1 MSRRYGG
8 YIVIRVLVTA
18 IGGGGHGDQ
27 ILKAL
32 RLAPPG
38 HYKIFGADANPN
50 CPQAS
55 LVEQF
60 VTLPLALDPDYLNVL
75 LRTCKDLG
83 VQALFHGCE
92 PELQLFASNR
102 KVIESAGIFLPIN
115 DTALIQ
121 LCMDKAKSNA
131 RLAALG
137 FRAPNY
143 VNVTS
148 ESEINGIDWFPVV
161 VKPAVGGGGS
171 ANVYIAQDMRELK
184 ALAVY
189 LGLGS
194 ITSGFMIQ
202 EYVGT
207 PDQEFTVGVLHDRDG
222 RYVNSIAVK
231 RHLSSGLSVRTSV
244 ANRTGRKELGL
255 RLVIS
260 SGVSQGDIGR
270 FQEVTSQCREIADR
284 LGSRGPLNIQ
294 CRFVG
299 GKVRVFEINPRFSG
313 TTSLRAMVG
322 FNEPDLLVR
331 RHLLNQD
338 IGQDAPY
345 QEATILRSLAETLL
359 PRSVVTGAPV

>member
-1 MSRRYGG
+1 M
-8 YIVIRVLVTA
+8 IRVLVTA

-38 HYKIFGADANPN
+38 RYKIFGADANPH

-55 LVEQF
+55 LVERF
-60 VTLPLALDPDYLNVL
+60 VTLPLARDPDYMTVL
-75 LRTCKDLG
+75 LRTCKELG

-92 PELQLFASNR
+92 PELLLFAANR
-102 KVIESAGIFLPIN
+102 QAIEDAGIFLPIN
-115 DTALIQ
+115 DAALIQ
-121 LCMDKAKSNA
+121 LCMDKAKTNA
-131 RLAALG
+131 RLAELG
-137 FRAPNY
+137 FPAPRY
-143 VNVTS
+143 ANVTS
-148 ESEINGIDWFPVV
+148 ESEFDCIDWFPVV
-161 VKPAVGGGGS
+161 VKPSVGGGGS
-171 ANVYIAQDMRELK
+171 ANVYIAQDMKELK

-189 LGLGS
+189 LGLGG

-207 PDQEFTVGVLHDRDG
+207 PDQEFTVGVLHDLDG
-222 RYVNSIAVK
+222 HYVNSIAVR
-231 RHLSSGLSVRTSV
+231 RHLNSGLSVRTSV
-244 ANRTGRKELGL
+244 ANRTIRKDLGP

-270 FQEVTSQCREIADR
+270 FEDVTTQCRKIADC
-284 LGSRGPLNIQ
+284 LGSRGPLNLQ
-294 CRFVG
+294 CRFVD

-313 TTSLRAMVG
+313 TTSLRAMAG
-322 FNEPDLLVR
+322 LNEPDLLVS

-345 QEATILRSLAETLL
+345 QEATILRSLAEMLQ
-359 PRSVVTGAPV
+359 PRVAGVSE

>member
-1 MSRRYGG
+1 M
-8 YIVIRVLVTA
+8 IRVLVTA

-32 RLAPPG
+32 RLASPG
-38 HYKIFGADANPN
+38 GYLIFGADANPH
-50 CPQAS
+50 CPQAA

-60 VTLPLALDPDYLNVL
+60 VTLPLARDPNYLTVL
-75 LRTCKDLG
+75 LQICKELG
-83 VQALFHGCE
+83 VDALFHGCE
-92 PELQLFASNR
+92 PELLLFAANR
-102 KVIESAGIFLPIN
+102 KLIEDAGIFLPIN

-121 LCMDKAKSNA
+121 LCMDKAKTNA
-131 RLAALG
+131 RLAELG
-137 FRAPNY
+137 FPAPRY
-143 VNVTS
+143 VNATS
-148 ESEINGIDWFPVV
+148 ENEFEDIDWFPVV

-171 ANVYIAQDMRELK
+171 ANVYIAQDMKELK

-189 LGLGS
+189 LGLGD

-207 PDQEFTVGVLHDRDG
+207 PDQEFTVGVLHDLDG

-231 RHLSSGLSVRTSV
+231 RHLNSGLSVRTSV
-244 ANRTGRKELGL
+244 VNRTGRKELGP

-270 FQEVTSQCREIADR
+270 YAEVTTQCREIADR
-284 LGSRGPLNIQ
+284 LGSRGPLNLQ
-294 CRFVG
+294 CRFVN

-313 TTSLRAMVG
+313 TTSLRAMTG
-322 FNEPDLLVR
+322 LNEPDLLVR
-331 RHLLNQD
+331 RHLLGQD

-345 QEATILRSLAETLL
+345 QEATILRSLAETLQ
-359 PRSVVTGAPV
+359 PRAAKGAV

>member
-1 MSRRYGG
+1 M
-8 YIVIRVLVTA
+8 IRVLVTA

-32 RLAPPG
+32 RLVSPG
-38 HYKIFGADANPN
+38 RYRIFGADANPH
-50 CPQAS
+50 CSQAS
-55 LVEQF
+55 MVEQF
-60 VTLPLALDPDYLNVL
+60 VTLPLARDPNYMTEL
-75 LRTCKDLG
+75 LRICKELR

-92 PELQLFASNR
+92 PELLLFAANR
-102 KVIESAGIFLPIN
+102 KRIEDAGIFLPIN
-115 DTALIQ
+115 DTALIN
-121 LCMDKAKSNA
+121 LCMDKARTNE
-131 RLAALG
+131 RLAELG
-137 FRAPNY
+137 FPAPRY
-143 VNVTS
+143 VNVSS
-148 ESEINGIDWFPVV
+148 ESEFDDIDWFPVV
-161 VKPAVGGGGS
+161 VKPAVGSGGS
-171 ANVYIAQDMRELK
+171 ANVYVAQDKKELK

-207 PDQEFTVGVLHDRDG
+207 PDQEFTVGVLHDLDG

-244 ANRTGRKELGL
+244 TNRTNRKELGS

-270 FQEVTSQCREIADR
+270 FADVTDQCREIADR
-284 LGSRGPLNIQ
+284 LGSRGPLNMQ
-294 CRFVG
+294 CRFVD

-322 FNEPDLLVR
+322 LNEPDLLLR
-331 RHLLNQD
+331 RHLLGQD

-345 QEATILRSLAETLL
+345 QEATILRSLVETLHH
-359 PRSVVTGAPV
+359 REKGVTV

>member
-1 MSRRYGG
+1 M
-8 YIVIRVLVTA
+8 IRVLVTA

-38 HYKIFGADANPN
+38 RYTIFGADANPH
-50 CPQAS
+50 CPQAA
-55 LVEQF
+55 LVERF
-60 VTLPLALDPDYLNVL
+60 VTLPLARDPEYMTLL
-75 LRTCKDLG
+75 LRTCKELG

-92 PELQLFASNR
+92 PELLLFAAKR
-102 KVIESAGIFLPIN
+102 QRIEDAGIFLPIN

-121 LCMDKAKSNA
+121 LCMDKARTNA
-131 RLAALG
+131 RLAELG
-137 FRAPNY
+137 FPAPRH

-148 ESEINGIDWFPVV
+148 EREFDAIDWFPVV

-171 ANVYIAQDMRELK
+171 ANVFIAQDMKELK

-189 LGLGS
+189 LGLGDF
-194 ITSGFMIQ
+194 TSGFMIQ

-207 PDQEFTVGVLHDRDG
+207 PDQEFTVGVLHDLDG
-222 RYVNSIAVK
+222 RYVNAIAVK
-231 RHLSSGLSVRTSV
+231 RHLTSGLSVRTSLS
-244 ANRTGRKELGL
+244 NRTGRKELGP

-270 FQEVTSQCREIADR
+270 YEDVTMQCREIADR
-284 LGSRGPLNIQ
+284 LGSRGPLNLQ
-294 CRFVG
+294 CRFVD

-322 FNEPDLLVR
+322 LNEPDLLVR
-331 RHLLNQD
+331 RHLLGED
-338 IGQDAPY
+338 IGHDPSY
-345 QEATILRSLAETLL
+345 LEATVLRSLAETLQARAAGF
-359 PRSVVTGAPV
+359 PT

>member
-1 MSRRYGG
+1 MIS
-8 YIVIRVLVTA
+8 VLVTA

-32 RLAPPG
+32 RLAEPG
-38 HYKIFGADANPN
+38 RYKIFGADANPN

-55 LVEQF
+55 LVEKF
-60 VTLPLALDPDYLNVL
+60 VTLPLARDPSYMSVL

-92 PELQLFASNR
+92 PELLLFAANR
-102 KVIESAGIFLPIN
+102 RIIEASGMFLPIN

-121 LCMDKAKSNA
+121 LCMDKARTNA
-131 RLAALG
+131 RLAELG
-137 FRAPNY
+137 FPAPRY

-148 ESEINGIDWFPVV
+148 ESEFDDIDWFPVV
-161 VKPAVGGGGS
+161 VKPSVGGGGS
-171 ANVYIAQDMRELK
+171 ANVFIAQDMKELK
-184 ALAVY
+184 ALAAY

-207 PDQEFTVGVLHDRDG
+207 PDQEFTVGVLHDLDG

-231 RHLSSGLSVRTSV
+231 RHLNSGLSVRTSV
-244 ANRTGRKELGL
+244 TNRTGRKELGP

-270 FQEVTSQCREIADR
+270 FAEVTEQCREIADR
-284 LGSRGPLNIQ
+284 LESRGPLNLQ
-294 CRFVG
+294 CRFVD
-299 GKVRVFEINPRFSG
+299 GKVSVFEINPRFSG

-322 FNEPDLLVR
+322 LNEPDLLVR
-331 RHLLNQD
+331 RHLLGDDIEQD
-338 IGQDAPY
+338 TPY
-345 QEATILRSLAETLL
+345 QEATILRSLAETLQAC
-359 PRSVVTGAPV
+359 TEGAKG